1 MNFEK
6 IASNYDDFNKTEADN
21 VSDAEKNYKKAISR
35 RDLLENAAAAF
46 ISSVSFGGVYFK
58 NNKENEIADTS
69 SRLDDIEKRMDNLK
83 LVSPESEVAKTEESQ
98 EIIEE
103 STMENN
109 ETRETISSAE
119 FKKLRPDLSYEKI
132 TPELKIENLNLLGK
146 ESKFGVDSHEGKIL
160 RTLRFKNITD
170 AIEDRYNLPS
180 GVLMAMVMQESTG
193 IDLLP
198 NSSGD
203 GGFGLC
209 HMQGSTASDF
219 NLKTFHECN
228 SLVCNSVR
236 GCKNEKGEFANHAEQ
251 LKQLMKDKKD
261 DRLALVNAD
270 DRLHF
275 ILNLDAAG
283 RMLASYMSG
292 PKLKGELSGINS
304 FETAIARYAGKDNF
318 RNYLK
323 KVTKNMEDLK
333 YSNVIDEIAE
343 NFNAINPDLKV
354 NGEPA
359 DFYAYIAKFQE
370 QHADYGLEEY
380 KKLPKYNPKNSDE
393 VLKTFS

>member
-6 IASNYDDFNKTEADN
+6 IASNYDDFNKKETDD

-209 HMQGSTASDF
+209 
-219 NLKTFHECN
+219 
-228 SLVCNSVR
+228 
-236 GCKNEKGEFANHAEQ
+236 
-251 LKQLMKDKKD
+251 
-261 DRLALVNAD
+261 
-270 DRLHF
+270 
-275 ILNLDAAG
+275 
-283 RMLASYMSG
+283 
-292 PKLKGELSGINS
+292 
-304 FETAIARYAGKDNF
+304 
-318 RNYLK
+318 
-323 KVTKNMEDLK
+323 
-333 YSNVIDEIAE
+333 
-343 NFNAINPDLKV
+343 
-354 NGEPA
+354 
-359 DFYAYIAKFQE
+359 
-370 QHADYGLEEY
+370 
-380 KKLPKYNPKNSDE
+380 
-393 VLKTFS
+393 